1 MSEPV
6 TLGAMSPG
14 QRARIVEIAAEA
26 GGSDLHLRLYEMGF
40 DEGVE
45 VEILHRGPI
54 GGDPI
59 AVQVGGMVVAMRRRD
74 AALVTVSPV
83 FAPLAGGAREAAE

>member
-6 TLGAMSPG
+6 TLDALSPG
-14 QRARIVEIAAEA
+14 VRARIVEIGADES
-26 GGSDLHLRLYEMGF
+26 GSDLHLRLYEMGF

-59 AVQVGGMVVAMRRRD
+59 AVQVGGMMVAMRRGD
-74 AALVTVSPV
+74 AALVTIVPV
-83 FAPLAGGAREAAE
+83 AVDVREAAE

>member
-6 TLGAMSPG
+6 TLGALPPG
-14 QRARIVEIAAEA
+14 VRARIVEIAAGA
-26 GGSDLHLRLYEMGF
+26 SGSDLHLRLYEMGF

-59 AVQVGGMVVAMRRRD
+59 AVQVGGMMVAMRRQD
-74 AALVTVSPV
+74 AGLVRVTPAVADV
-83 FAPLAGGAREAAE
+83 REAAE

>member
-1 MSEPV
+1 MSVPV
-6 TLGAMSPG
+6 SLGALSPG
-14 QRARIVEIAAEA
+14 QRARIVEIAADA
-26 GGSDLHLRLYEMGF
+26 SGADLHLRLYEMGF

-59 AVQVGGMVVAMRRRD
+59 AVQVSGMVVAMRLRD
-74 AALVTVSPV
+74 AALVSVEKVRAET
-83 FAPLAGGAREAAE
+83 REAAE